1 MCQKY
6 DAHVQRRFTMGRR
19 RSENVLQ
26 FKQVFL
32 AKKQKGLSVREIAE
46 QCHISTTYG
55 YYLLQEIADENGMT
69 RDEVLRQSTSTK
81 VHKRPQATNTQG
93 RESTTRRRSGSG
105 RTQLNYLER
114 VETKLVSKVIIV
126 RNLIEEVNEMQKW

>member
-19 RSENVLQ
+19 RSEKALQ

-32 AKKQKGLSVREIAE
+32 AKKQEGLSVREIAE

-55 YYLLQEIADENGMT
+55 YYLLQEIADKNGMT
-69 RDEVLRQSTSTK
+69 RDEMLK
-81 VHKRPQATNTQG
+81 
-93 RESTTRRRSGSG
+93 
-105 RTQLNYLER
+105 
-114 VETKLVSKVIIV
+114 
-126 RNLIEEVNEMQKW
+126 

>member
-1 MCQKY
+1 
-6 DAHVQRRFTMGRR
+6 MGRR

-32 AKKQKGLSVREIAE
+32 AKKQEGLSVREIAE

-81 VHKRPQATNTQG
+81 VHKRLQATNTQG
-93 RESTTRRRSGSG
+93 RESTNRRRSSSG

-126 RNLIEEVNEMQKW
+126 RHLIEEVNEMQKW